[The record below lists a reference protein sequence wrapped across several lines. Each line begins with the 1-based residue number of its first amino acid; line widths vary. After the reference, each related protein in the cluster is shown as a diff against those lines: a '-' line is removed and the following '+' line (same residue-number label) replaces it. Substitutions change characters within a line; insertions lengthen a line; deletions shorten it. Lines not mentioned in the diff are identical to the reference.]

1 MTLHDGRRRGCH
13 TTHEKDCP
21 RDGAPQS
28 LKRRRQTPAVLLD
41 EPHKKVDPRGEK
53 KFPRPTVIF
62 HLPLLPVKI
71 SENWHASARAR
82 AACSIA
88 GKALRA
94 TPRALPLTKN
104 TQLHTSDRLQPPQM
118 PPKSPARELA
128 DALSIAVSADNA
140 RSPSLALGS
149 CICLQANA
157 AAVSDSPQ
165 PFWSPL
171 FVTRHFR
178 V

>member
-1 MTLHDGRRRGCH
+1 MEAPDSVARGTRRFGC
-13 TTHEKDCP
+13 
-21 RDGAPQS
+21 RS
-28 LKRRRQTPAVLLD
+28 LRLLE

-53 KFPRPTVIF
+53 KFQRPTVNF

-71 SENWHASARAR
+71 SENWHVSARAR

-140 RSPSLALGS
+140 RSPILALAS
-149 CICLQANA
+149 ASKLMR
-157 AAVSDSPQ
+157 
-165 PFWSPL
+165 L
-171 FVTRHFR
+171 L
-178 V
+178 